1 MESIRID
8 ANRDGCKLGLRV
20 LPGGSRDSIEGAFD
34 GRLRVRVRAAPERGK
49 ANRAVIRLLG
59 RCLGIPLSSLEIVAG
74 HGSRDKVLLV
84 HGLDPDQ
91 LSAKLRELSPKN
103 GDPLIVSPGGVI

>member
-1 MESIRID
+1 MDSIRIY
-8 ANRDGCKLGLRV
+8 ANRDGCRVGLRV

-59 RCLGIPLSSLEIVAG
+59 RCLDIPGSSLEIVAG
-74 HGSRDKVLLV
+74 HGSRDKVLQV
-84 HGLDPDQ
+84 QGLDPDQ
-91 LSAKLRELSPKN
+91 LAAKLREISPKN
-103 GDPLIVSPGGVI
+103 KAP